1 MTHEGK
7 KEEKIKLNIA
17 ALQDGL
23 DGHLDEDGDDSLDA
37 LLQHW
42 DDRPGK
48 HAVPSWKA
56 ILKNTEICLRCGKKV
71 SFCILHYLRTIQLSI
86 ILPSVRLI

>member
-1 MTHEGK
+1 M
-7 KEEKIKLNIA
+7 KEKRREMQLNIGE
-17 ALQDGL
+17 LQDGL

-48 HAVPSWKA
+48 QAVPSWKA

-71 SFCILHYLRTIQLSI
+71 SFYILVNYSADY
-86 ILPSVRLI
+86 